1 MDLTPHVA
9 ALRMALEDVAGDDAA
24 GQAAADRMAA
34 ALTPALQLQL
44 LDLLGE
50 IALDV
55 SAQLPDGR
63 LDQQLAGRD
72 PVLVYRGIDPAP
84 PTATDDEG
92 SETAR
97 LTLRMP
103 ESLKAAIESAAAA
116 DDVSTNAWLVG
127 AARARLTTSPRRS
140 PNPSTSTRR
149 ITGYVQ
155 G

>member
-63 LDQQLAGRD
+63 LDLQLAGRD

>member
-63 LDQQLAGRD
+63 LDLQLAGRD

-92 SETAR
+92 SETSR